1 MDAVLIA
8 YIEHVLVPT
17 LASGDI
23 VIMDNLASHKV
34 AGVRQAIEAAGARI
48 LYLPPYS
55 PDLNPIEQA
64 SPNSKQCCAC
74 QGSANCRST
83 LERAQDI
90 SSHPKNALEVQY
102 SLAYLRLRKLLQQA
116 TRRARR
122 TPPTR

>member
-34 AGVRQAIEAAGARI
+34 AGVRQAIEPAGARI

-64 SPNSKQCCAC
+64 FAKLKAMLRVPRLCELSKHS
-74 QGSANCRST
+74 GTRSG
-83 LERAQDI
+83 
-90 SSHPKNALEVQY
+90 Y
-102 SLAYLRLRKLLQQA
+102 F
-116 TRRARR
+116 
-122 TPPTR
+122 